1 MNLFQLA
8 LNNIRG
14 NAFRSW
20 VVALCALLVSGFALG
35 TTLILQGAENSLQLA
50 SSRLGADIVVVPEGS
65 EAKVE
70 GALLM
75 GTTTQVWMDKDN
87 LQKIGSVPGVAAAS
101 PQLYLTSLHGASCCT
116 VSDMFLVAFEPATD
130 FTIEPWLVQKL
141 GGTLHLG
148 EAIGGKD
155 VFVPYGDQNIR
166 LYGYILTL
174 RGNLEPTGTGLD
186 NSMFVTFNT
195 AQDMARIS
203 LTMAKSPLV
212 IPPNKIS
219 AVMVKVAPGYDPHQV
234 AVDIFRTVPGVTP
247 IEGLNLFQ
255 SYRSQINGLLK
266 VNLAVMGFTWLL
278 SVALIGLVFMMA
290 ADERR
295 RELGVLRALGATR
308 RFVLF
313 SLLAEA
319 GFLALVGSAA
329 GIALTVL
336 VVLLFRT
343 LIMHTLNIPFLFP
356 SGLMLAAQIAGGL
369 LLALLTITLAA
380 FIPAYRISRQE
391 PASAMRE

>member
-1 MNLFQLA
+1 MNCFQLA
-8 LNNIRG
+8 LNNMRG

-20 VVALCALLVSGFALG
+20 VVALCALLVSSFAIG

-87 LQKIGSVPGVAAAS
+87 LRKIDSVPGVAAAS
-101 PQLYLTSLHGASCCT
+101 PQLYLSSLSNASCCT
-116 VSDMFLVAFEPATD
+116 VSNMFLVAFDPTTD
-130 FTIEPWLVQKL
+130 FTIEPWLEKNL
-141 GGTLHLG
+141 GETLRLG

-155 VFVPYGDQNIR
+155 VFVPAGEQNIR

-186 NSMFVTFNT
+186 NSMFVTFDT
-195 AQDMARIS
+195 AKDMARIS

-212 IPPNKIS
+212 IPSDKIS
-219 AVMVKVAPGYDPHQV
+219 AVMVKVAPGFNPHQV
-234 AVDIFRTVPGVTP
+234 AVDIFRNVPGVTP
-247 IEGLNLFQ
+247 IEGLDLFQ
-255 SYRSQINGLLK
+255 SYRSQIDGLLK
-266 VNLAVMGFTWLL
+266 INLAVMGFTWALC
-278 SVALIGLVFMMA
+278 VALIGLVFMMA
-290 ADERR
+290 ANERR

-308 RFVLF
+308 RFVLL

-319 GFLALVGSAA
+319 GILAMIGSTA
-329 GIALTVL
+329 GMALTVS
-336 VVLLFRT
+336 VIILFRS
-343 LIMHTLNIPFLFP
+343 LIIHILNIPFLFP
-356 SGLMLAAQIAGGL
+356 PILVLAVQVAGGL

-391 PASAMRE
+391 PAVAMRE